1 MRGPTG
7 SLYTRTVHLI
17 NYHIGELLDRH
28 SNQEDEDKVSGET
41 VKPLVSLQE
50 KQKIRR

>member
-28 SNQEDEDKVSGET
+28 SNQEDEERVSGF
-41 VKPLVSLQE
+41 KPLVSVQE